1 MVSVSRPASRAAGHK
16 AKTVHRSVE
25 QSVLLLCIIGGLP
38 AGLALLALSWWQ
50 PYSFEVR
57 WTVTTIVLIIWVGSA
72 ALAWGYS
79 KSLENDE
86 WMDEVER
93 LAQQI
98 TGLRVFADAEG
109 KMNLALGDVGGE
121 VLVVSQFTL
130 YGDLRKGRRPSWT
143 GAAEPDLAAERVE
156 AFARALESR
165 GLRVGRGVFGAHMA
179 VDLLNDGP
187 VTLVL
192 DASEL

>member
-1 MVSVSRPASRAAGHK
+1 MLQRVARASVSVEGERVAAIGPGF
-16 AKTVHRSVE
+16 
-25 QSVLLLCIIGGLP
+25 LLLVGIGAKDGD
-38 AGLALLALSWWQ
+38 G
-50 PYSFEVR
+50 
-57 WTVTTIVLIIWVGSA
+57 
-72 ALAWGYS
+72 
-79 KSLENDE
+79 
-86 WMDEVER
+86 EVER
-93 LAQQI
+93 MAGKI
-98 TGLRVFADAEG
+98 ASLRLFADAEG
-109 KMNLALGDVGGE
+109 KMNLALGDVAGE

>member
-1 MVSVSRPASRAAGHK
+1 MRVVLQRVARASISVDGERVGAIGAGF
-16 AKTVHRSVE
+16 
-25 QSVLLLCIIGGLP
+25 LLLVGIGAQDGDGEAERM
-38 AGLALLALSWWQ
+38 AGKIAS
-50 PYSFEVR
+50 
-57 WTVTTIVLIIWVGSA
+57 
-72 ALAWGYS
+72 
-79 KSLENDE
+79 
-86 WMDEVER
+86 
-93 LAQQI
+93 
-98 TGLRVFADAEG
+98 LRVFADAEG

-143 GAAEPDLAAERVE
+143 AAAAPSVATERVE

-179 VDLLNDGP
+179 VELLNDGP
-187 VTLVL
+187 VTLIL